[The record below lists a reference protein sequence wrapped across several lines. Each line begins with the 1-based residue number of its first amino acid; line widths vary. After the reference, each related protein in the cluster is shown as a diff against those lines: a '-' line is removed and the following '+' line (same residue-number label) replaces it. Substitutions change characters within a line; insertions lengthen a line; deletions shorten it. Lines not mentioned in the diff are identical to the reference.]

1 MVLAL
6 RICKGQAAEEAEL
19 RAGRGSAGTW
29 GGDEGCPSTPGKM
42 DPVRYL
48 CRVTENIPDRDINNS
63 SFAGVQIKH

>member
-1 MVLAL
+1 MVLAP

-42 DPVRYL
+42 DPVKHL
-48 CRVTENIPDRDINNS
+48 CRVTESISDRDINNS